1 MAAIDVARSLSF
13 WKGKVEP
20 KPIKGGITNA
30 NFLVEDAG
38 QRYFVRVGED
48 IPIHG
53 VMRFNESAASRAA
66 AACGLSPELLHQAPG
81 ALVFRF
87 IEAKTLGA
95 EDVRP
100 RAMLERILPLLR
112 TCHREMPKHVRGP
125 ALIFWVFHVV
135 RDYAHTL
142 KEGNSRHLQDLPALM
157 RMADELEHAVGPV
170 DIVFGHNDLLA
181 QQLPRRRQEALAD
194 RLGLCRLQLALV
206 RPLQPRLQQRGLG
219 AGRALAARK
228 LFREAADA
236 RAVAQLPRHEVRIP
250 AARDHVEHGAG
261 DPLRARFRLPR
272 LHRRLSRPA
281 GSDVRGVQGE
291 AQLDTFS

>member
-1 MAAIDVARSLSF
+1 MAAIDVARSLAC

-87 IEAKTLGA
+87 IAAKTLSA

-100 RAMLERILPLLR
+100 RAMLDRILPLLR

-125 ALIFWVFHVV
+125 ALIFW
-135 RDYAHTL
+135 
-142 KEGNSRHLQDLPALM
+142 E
-157 RMADELEHAVGPV
+157 
-170 DIVFGHNDLLA
+170 I
-181 QQLPRRRQEALAD
+181 
-194 RLGLCRLQLALV
+194 
-206 RPLQPRLQQRGLG
+206 
-219 AGRALAARK
+219 GRA
-228 LFREAADA
+228 
-236 RAVAQLPRHEVRIP
+236 
-250 AARDHVEHGAG
+250 HV
-261 DPLRARFRLPR
+261 
-272 LHRRLSRPA
+272 
-281 GSDVRGVQGE
+281 
-291 AQLDTFS
+291 